1 MPGSRAGFVALAT
14 VLYLAAGVSATWP
27 RVADSFTSD
36 FLSGGAPG
44 HGEAAAGDHLQV
56 TYHFWLVGHQL
67 EHGRAPWR
75 DPYTFRPESKPVLNL
90 QGWPFGIPF
99 WPLRALFG
107 TVVAW
112 NTLVLL
118 LYVAAGLLAC
128 AWLRELGLPRGP
140 ALVGGLAF
148 ALAPYR
154 ANQSVGHLL
163 GPISILLPLALL
175 GFERARRGGWGWLAV
190 AAVSLASI
198 PLSGQ
203 VHLALGAIPFV
214 CAYGIVRARRRR
226 ELLGVVLA
234 LALSVAAGV
243 LVQETSISHSVLAG
257 GRSLHAVKH
266 YSAGLGDFVAR
277 RKTDTEKFVFLG
289 WLTPIAA
296 AAGLALLWR
305 DGRRGLALVLGLGA
319 LVPMLLALGTNLPL
333 YTAVWH
339 AFKPFRYPRVPERLM
354 PLACLCLAALVAF
367 AVARLS
373 RRHALLVP
381 VAALALVGADLHAR
395 LYGASE
401 ADETNAAYAA
411 LRGAP
416 PGRLLELPVFL
427 PDIHYGSVYHYY
439 DMQALRQR
447 PLGYSTLAPV
457 AADELARRLRALN
470 CGRARDLALLR
481 RLGVRY
487 VAVHA
492 PMYEHTGLVPP
503 ACQAQAERGL
513 ARLGLR
519 RLVSGG
525 PIELWSF
532 P

>member
-1 MPGSRAGFVALAT
+1 MG
-14 VLYLAAGVSATWP
+14 
-27 RVADSFTSD
+27 DSFTSD
-36 FLSGGAPG
+36 FLAGGAPG
-44 HGEAAAGDHLQV
+44 HGEASAGDHLQL
-56 TYHFWLVGHQL
+56 TYHLWLVGDQL

-75 DPYTFRPESKPVLNL
+75 DPYSFRPEAKPLLNL
-90 QGWPFGIPF
+90 QGWPLGLPF

-107 TVVAW
+107 TIVAW
-112 NTLVLL
+112 NSLVLL
-118 LYVAAGLLAC
+118 LYAAAGLLAC

-175 GFERARRGGWGWLAV
+175 GFERARRGGWGWLV
-190 AAVSLASI
+190 LAAASLASI

-214 CAYGIVRARRRR
+214 CAYGIVRARRARD
-226 ELLGVVLA
+226 LVGVVLA
-234 LALSVAAGV
+234 LTLAIAAGV
-243 LVQETSISHSVLAG
+243 LVQETSISQSILAG
-257 GRSLHAVKH
+257 GRSLHAVRH

-277 RKTDTEKFVFLG
+277 RKTDTEKYVFLG

-296 AAGLALLWR
+296 LAGLGLLWR
-305 DGRRGLALVLGLGA
+305 DGRRGLAWILGLGA

-354 PLACLCLAALVAF
+354 PIACLCLAALVAF

-373 RRHALLVP
+373 ERRALLVP
-381 VAALALVGADLHAR
+381 AVALALVGADLHAR

-401 ADETNAAYAA
+401 PDESNAAYAA
-411 LRGAP
+411 LGGAA
-416 PGRLLELPVFL
+416 PGRLLELPIFL
-427 PDIHYGSVYHYY
+427 PDIHYGSVYQYY
-439 DMQALRQR
+439 DIQVRRER

-457 AADELARRLRALN
+457 AADDLARRLLPLN
-470 CGRARDLALLR
+470 CGRAHD
-481 RLGVRY
+481 
-487 VAVHA
+487 
-492 PMYEHTGLVPP
+492 PGL
-503 ACQAQAERGL
+503 
-513 ARLGLR
+513 
-519 RLVSGG
+519 
-525 PIELWSF
+525 
-532 P
+532 

>member
-1 MPGSRAGFVALAT
+1 ML
-14 VLYLAAGVSATWP
+14 ATWP
-27 RVADSFTSD
+27 AVRDARTSF
-36 FLSGGAPG
+36 LAGGAPG
-44 HGEAAAGDHLQV
+44 YGEAAPGDHLQ
-56 TYHFWLVGHQL
+56 TGYRFWLVGHQL
-67 EHGRAPWR
+67 GQGGAPWR
-75 DPYTFRPESKPVLNL
+75 DPYSFRPESAPRPNL
-90 QGWPFGIPF
+90 GGWPFGLPY
-99 WPLRALFG
+99 WPLHALFG

-112 NTLVLL
+112 NLFVLL
-118 LYVAAGLLAC
+118 SYLGAGGLAC
-128 AWLRELGLPRGP
+128 TWLRALGLARGP

-154 ANQSVGHLL
+154 VEQSTGHLL
-163 GPISILLPLALL
+163 GPISMLLPLSLWAL
-175 GFERARRGGWGWLAV
+175 ERRRPVV
-190 AAVSLASI
+190 AAAALASI

-214 CAYGIVRARRRR
+214 CAYGIARARRPR
-226 ELLGVVLA
+226 ELLGVVVALA
-234 LALSVAAGV
+234 LAVAAGV

-296 AAGLALLWR
+296 LAGLALLWR
-305 DGRRGLALVLGLGA
+305 EGRRGLAWVLGLGA

-481 RLGVRY
+481 GLGVRY
-487 VAVHA
+487 VTVHA

>member
-1 MPGSRAGFVALAT
+1 M
-14 VLYLAAGVSATWP
+14 
-27 RVADSFTSD
+27 ADSFTSD
-36 FLSGGAPG
+36 FLAGGAPG
-44 HGEAAAGDHLQV
+44 HGEAAAGDHLQI
-56 TYHFWLVGHQL
+56 TYHLWLVGHQL

-90 QGWPFGIPF
+90 QGWPLGIPF

-112 NTLVLL
+112 NSLVLL
-118 LYVAAGLLAC
+118 LYAAAGLLAC

-175 GFERARRGGWGWLAV
+175 GFERARRGGWGWLAL
-190 AAVSLASI
+190 AAASLASI

-214 CAYGIVRARRRR
+214 CAYGIVRARRARD
-226 ELLGVVLA
+226 LVGVVVALVLA
-234 LALSVAAGV
+234 VAAGV
-243 LVQETSISHSVLAG
+243 LVQETSISQSILAG
-257 GRSLHAVKH
+257 GRSLHAVRH
-266 YSAGLGDFVAR
+266 YSADLGDFVAR
-277 RKTDTEKFVFLG
+277 RKTETEKYVFLG

-296 AAGLALLWR
+296 VAGLGLLWR
-305 DGRRGLALVLGLGA
+305 DGRRGLAWLLGLGA

-354 PLACLCLAALVAF
+354 PIACLCLAALVAF

-373 RRHALLVP
+373 ERRALLVP
-381 VAALALVGADLHAR
+381 TVALALVGADLHAR

-401 ADETNAAYAA
+401 PDESNAAYAA
-411 LRGAP
+411 LSGAA

-427 PDIHYGSVYHYY
+427 PDIHYGSVYQYY
-439 DMQALRQR
+439 DMQVRRER

-457 AADELARRLRALN
+457 SADDLARRLRPLN
-470 CGRARDLALLR
+470 CGRGHETALLR

-492 PMYEHTGLVPP
+492 PLYEHTDLVPA
-503 ACQAQAERGL
+503 ACRAKAERGL
-513 ARLGLR
+513 KRLGLR

-525 PIELWSF
+525 PIELWTF
-532 P
+532 R

>member
-1 MPGSRAGFVALAT
+1 
-14 VLYLAAGVSATWP
+14 
-27 RVADSFTSD
+27 VADSFGSD
-36 FLSGGAPG
+36 FLAGGAPG
-44 HGEAAAGDHLQV
+44 NGEAAAGDHLQV
-56 TYHFWLVGHQL
+56 TYHYWLVGQQL

-75 DPYTFRPESKPVLNL
+75 DPYTFRPESKPLLNL
-90 QGWPFGIPF
+90 QGWPFGLPF

-107 TVVAW
+107 TIVAW
-112 NTLVLL
+112 NALVLL
-118 LYVAAGLLAC
+118 LYAAAGLLAC

-175 GFERARRGGWGWLAV
+175 GFERARRGGWGWLAL
-190 AAVSLASI
+190 AAVALASI

-214 CAYGIVRARRRR
+214 CGYGIVRARRPR
-226 ELLGVVLA
+226 ELVGAVTALA
-234 LALSVAAGV
+234 LAVAAGV
-243 LVQETSISHSVLAG
+243 LVQQTSISHSVLAG
-257 GRSLHAVKH
+257 GRSLHAVEH
-266 YSAGLGDFVAR
+266 YSADLGDFVAR
-277 RKTDTEKFVFLG
+277 RKTQTEKYVFLG

-296 AAGLALLWR
+296 LAGLVLLWR
-305 DGRRGLALVLGLGA
+305 EGRRGLAWMLGLGS
-319 LVPMLLALGTNLPL
+319 LIPMLLALGTNLPL

-354 PLACLCLAALVAF
+354 PIACLCLAALLAF

-373 RRHALLVP
+373 ERRMLLVP
-381 VAALALVGADLHAR
+381 AIAVALVGADLHVR

-401 ADETNAAYAA
+401 ADEANAAYSA
-411 LRGAP
+411 LLGAP

-427 PDIHYGSVYHYY
+427 PDLHYGSVYQYY
-439 DMQALRQR
+439 DMQILRER
-447 PLGYSTLAPV
+447 PLGYSTVAPV
-457 AADELARRLRALN
+457 AADDLARRLRALN

-481 RLGVRY
+481 GLGVRY
-487 VAVHA
+487 VAVHKPLYA
-492 PMYEHTGLVPP
+492 HTALVPP
-503 ACQAQAERGL
+503 SCRARAERGL
-513 ARLGLR
+513 RRLGLR

-525 PIELWSF
+525 AIEIWSVR
-532 P
+532 